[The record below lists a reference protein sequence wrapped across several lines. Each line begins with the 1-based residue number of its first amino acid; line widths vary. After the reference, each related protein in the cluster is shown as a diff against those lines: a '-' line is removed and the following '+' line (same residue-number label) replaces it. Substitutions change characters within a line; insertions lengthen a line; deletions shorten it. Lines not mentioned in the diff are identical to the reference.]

1 MRIWG
6 GVNYVVENLTSSS
19 SRYITFPTGRMV
31 INATIDNYKQLSIL
45 NTGTSRSDGACRTR
59 CYVDVQSGTPVLNML
74 DASTTYSVTYS
85 YVDL

>member
-1 MRIWG
+1 
-6 GVNYVVENLTSSS
+6 
-19 SRYITFPTGRMV
+19 MV

-45 NTGTSRSDGACRTR
+45 NAGTSRSNAYCRAR
-59 CYVDVQSGTPVLNML
+59 CYIDAQSGTPVLNML